1 MSTSADYRCGRQP
14 GSVRGR
20 VTVEPRGLL
29 DLTSLSEQ
37 ERNVLDLVALGL
49 TNREIAER
57 LHLAEKTVRNYVSNV
72 LTKLGSRN
80 RTEAAV
86 RITRMMHRSH
96 STATRAQGVEHR
108 PQ

>member
-1 MSTSADYRCGRQP
+1 MEQ
-14 GSVRGR
+14 
-20 VTVEPRGLL
+20 RGLL

-49 TNREIAER
+49 TNREIAKQ

-86 RITRMMHRSH
+86 RITRQMHRSH
-96 STATRAQGVEHR
+96 ATADRPAPRAER
-108 PQ
+108 PAAKPTHQPPM